1 MDNPENPQ
9 YCRHFWGRIE
19 RDMLEAEQSV
29 LAEIQENNSS
39 VLVHIHDQMKNAL
52 NIFMQYSIQQ
62 NSWRRLE
69 SADTRMAV
77 DVFCRN
83 VMLCVSWGRGEIG
96 GRWLESVWLHGL
108 QRVMRTAQEMFQNIN
123 KEITVC
129 IWDHTGHGDNMS
141 TPTPHIIN
149 AEHTLQE
156 AIRQEYGV
164 FPGRC
169 QLIQLRRPVY
179 DDNNML
185 VPAGLAATA
194 AGVNTRP
201 IVIFER
207 PNAWRPDYTQR
218 DKDEASA
225 FFKQCLHM
233 NLRTGDEVTI
243 ILDGRKPGGPNQVD
257 PDYGRPSWVGPM
269 DDPWNWAPNA
279 SRMSSSNG
287 GPDTGRDDHTLA
299 EMRTLLQQT
308 RYQKMI

>member
-1 MDNPENPQ
+1 
-9 YCRHFWGRIE
+9 
-19 RDMLEAEQSV
+19 MLETEQSV
-29 LAEIQENNSS
+29 LAEIQENTSS
-39 VLVHIHDQMKNAL
+39 VLVHIHDQIKNAL

-62 NSWRRLE
+62 NSYRRLE

-77 DVFCRN
+77 DIFCRN
-83 VMLCVSWGRGEIG
+83 VMLCVSWGRGEIA

-108 QRVMRTAQEMFQNIN
+108 QRVMRIAQEMFQNIN
-123 KEITVC
+123 KQITVC
-129 IWDHTGHGDNMS
+129 IWDHTQHGDNTY

-179 DDNNML
+179 DDNNVQ
-185 VPAGLAATA
+185 VPGGLAAVA
-194 AGVNTRP
+194 AGLHPRP

-207 PNAWRPDYTQR
+207 SHAWDVNYTQR
-218 DKDEASA
+218 DKDETSA
-225 FFKQCLHM
+225 FFMQCLHM

-243 ILDGRKPGGPNQVD
+243 ILDGRKPDGPNQVD
-257 PDYGRPSWVGPM
+257 EDYGRPSWVGPM

-279 SRMSSSNG
+279 SRMSTSNG
-287 GPDTGRDDHTLA
+287 GPNDTLQ
-299 EMRTLLQQT
+299 EMRTCLDT
-308 RYQKMI
+308 MYII